1 MHGCLVGALFDMSIK
16 ISIHDPGWLQQF
28 AHAVIDLPE
37 AMEVYHSS
45 GDTDYLLRIVVPSV
59 EQYDNFYKRLSE
71 LIPVSDI
78 SSSFAMK
85 RIKCTPALP
94 LDYA

>member
-16 ISIHDPGWLQQF
+16 ISNHDPGWLQQF

-37 AMEVYHSS
+37 AMEVYHLS
-45 GDTDYLLRIVVPSV
+45 GDTDYLLRNVVPSV
-59 EQYDNFYKRLSE
+59 EQYDDFYKRLSR

-85 RIKCTPALP
+85 QIKCTPALP